1 MNIKYSIDKET
12 VKLMLGSVD
21 NQISFILSLT
31 EKWGVPTKT
40 NRKGHVVLDTKK
52 LGPTDEFICKN
63 WDYEVC
69 KPVLREMF
77 TKTEKYNRGK
87 NGKELFK
94 SFKEQYKQKGY
105 TDYRWPFISGQ
116 FDNYAV
122 KAIVYPAVGDI
133 STFDNNLIR
142 VQQDVEKFSY
152 LKIFNTLRNDYLEY
166 LIFHS
171 DEDIIPT
178 FSHRGGL
185 DFFIHGMGYDQKVS
199 RSVTNQFMEKHGD
212 DWRNKALENPLEVAK
227 FLMELGD
234 ESRFSNVP
242 RLFVIDVDG
251 LYELDGIE
259 GMVSTVNFQEPQSV
273 SYQYQHK
280 SGVQNYSCPVLC
292 LLLTS
297 KGKD

>member
-21 NQISFILSLT
+21 NQVSFILSLT
-31 EKWGVPTKT
+31 EKWEVPTKT
-40 NRKGHVVLDTKK
+40 NRKGQVVLDTKK

-87 NGKELFK
+87 NAKELFK

-251 LYELDGIE
+251 SYELDGIE
-259 GMVSTVNFQEPQSV
+259 EMVSTVNFQEPQSV

-280 SGVQNYSCPVLC
+280 SGIKNYSCPVLC
-292 LLLTS
+292 LMLTS
-297 KGKD
+297 EGHD

>member
-1 MNIKYSIDKET
+1 
-12 VKLMLGSVD
+12 MLGSID
-21 NQISFILSLT
+21 NQISFILSLVDA
-31 EKWGVPTKT
+31 WQVPTKT
-40 NRKGHVVLDTKK
+40 NRKGQVVLDLKK
-52 LGPTDEFICKN
+52 LGPTDEFISKN
-63 WDYEVC
+63 WNYDVC
-69 KPVLREMF
+69 KPILRNMF
-77 TKTEKYNRGK
+77 TQTEKYNRGK
-87 NGKELFK
+87 KAKELFN

-122 KAIVYPAVGDI
+122 KSIVYPAVSDI
-133 STFDNNLIR
+133 STFDGNFVKI
-142 VQQDVEKFSY
+142 QKDVEKFSY

-212 DWRNKALENPLEVAK
+212 DWRNKAIENPLEVAK

-251 LYELDGIE
+251 SYELDGIE
-259 GMVSTVNFQEPQSV
+259 EMVSTVNFQEPQSV

-297 KGKD
+297 KGQD

>member
-1 MNIKYSIDKET
+1 
-12 VKLMLGSVD
+12 MLGSVD
-21 NQISFILSLT
+21 NQVSFILSLT

-105 TDYRWPFISGQ
+105 TDYHWPFISGQ

-171 DEDIIPT
+171 DEDVIPT

>member
-1 MNIKYSIDKET
+1 
-12 VKLMLGSVD
+12 MLGSVD

-251 LYELDGIE
+251 SYELDGIE
-259 GMVSTVNFQEPQSV
+259 EMVSTVNFQEPQSV

>member
-1 MNIKYSIDKET
+1 
-12 VKLMLGSVD
+12 MLGSVD
-21 NQISFILSLT
+21 NQVSFILSLT
-31 EKWGVPTKT
+31 EKWEVPTKT

-52 LGPTDEFICKN
+52 LGPTYEFICKN

-94 SFKEQYKQKGY
+94 SFKEQYKQKGF

-122 KAIVYPAVGDI
+122 KSIVYPAVGDI

-171 DEDIIPT
+171 DEDVIPT
-178 FSHRGGL
+178 FSHRGDL

-212 DWRNKALENPLEVAK
+212 DWRNKAIENPLEVAK

-251 LYELDGIE
+251 SYELNGIE
-259 GMVSTVNFQEPQSV
+259 EMVSTVNFQEPQSV

-297 KGKD
+297 KGQD

>member
-1 MNIKYSIDKET
+1 
-12 VKLMLGSVD
+12 MLGSVD
-21 NQISFILSLT
+21 NQVSFILSLT

-171 DEDIIPT
+171 DEDVIPT

>member
-1 MNIKYSIDKET
+1 
-12 VKLMLGSVD
+12 MLGSVD
-21 NQISFILSLT
+21 NQVSFILSLT

-105 TDYRWPFISGQ
+105 TDYHWPFISGQ

>member
-1 MNIKYSIDKET
+1 
-12 VKLMLGSVD
+12 MLGSVD

-171 DEDIIPT
+171 DEDVIPT

-251 LYELDGIE
+251 SYELDGIE
-259 GMVSTVNFQEPQSV
+259 EMVSTVNFQEPQSV

>member
-1 MNIKYSIDKET
+1 
-12 VKLMLGSVD
+12 MLGSVD

-171 DEDIIPT
+171 DEDVIPT

-251 LYELDGIE
+251 SYELDGIE
-259 GMVSTVNFQEPQSV
+259 EMVSTVNFQEPQSV

-280 SGVQNYSCPVLC
+280 SGIKNYSCPVLC
-292 LLLTS
+292 LMLTS
-297 KGKD
+297 KGQD

>member
-1 MNIKYSIDKET
+1 
-12 VKLMLGSVD
+12 MLGSVD

-171 DEDIIPT
+171 DEDVIPT

>member
-251 LYELDGIE
+251 SYELDGIE
-259 GMVSTVNFQEPQSV
+259 EMVSTVNFQEPQSV

>member
-1 MNIKYSIDKET
+1 
-12 VKLMLGSVD
+12 MLGSVD
-21 NQISFILSLT
+21 NQVSFILSLT
-31 EKWGVPTKT
+31 EKWEVPTKT

-94 SFKEQYKQKGY
+94 SFKEQYKQKGF

-122 KAIVYPAVGDI
+122 KSIVYPAVGDI

-171 DEDIIPT
+171 DEDVIPT

-212 DWRNKALENPLEVAK
+212 DWRNKAIENPLEVAK

-251 LYELDGIE
+251 SYELNGIE
-259 GMVSTVNFQEPQSV
+259 EMVSTVNFQEPQSV

-297 KGKD
+297 KGQD